1 MTKFQAAAP
10 GKLYIAGEYAVVDGR
25 AAIVTAVNRYVKVTV
40 DAAGA
45 CDFSEDADCGR
56 NFYGR
61 NFYGKIACEDKNFE
75 PLYWKFGGARF
86 GNNKEFILDK
96 NDGCGCGARAA
107 ACDLPAEES
116 PATND
121 LLEQTNVEKIKK
133 YYAYVIS
140 AMNVVDEYAREMGVL
155 GAAEALGETR
165 EYNVRIES
173 DLDDKKSGKK
183 YGLGSSAAVTVAAV
197 RALCKWYGLTLATPE
212 LCKLAII
219 ASSLVKKSG
228 SGGDVAASAYGGW
241 VMYRAYNREWLK
253 AEVEMIE
260 SGDSSLH
267 ELLQKKWPR
276 FVVKRLKVGAGLRL
290 LVGWTGSTA
299 SSAELVGSVK
309 AGVKSGVKSEA
320 SGTLSVNNI
329 DKTYAKTYAKNYE
342 DFCVQSEKCVQKI
355 ANALENGDFN
365 ELLSGF
371 AQNRTLLKDLGEIT
385 GTLIETPKLT
395 QLIEVAN
402 SAGLPSK
409 TSGAGGGDCG
419 IAIARAQDF
428 DAVANRI
435 KDEWQKSGIEALNLK
450 VAEFDENRDS
460 SLIEQR
466 KDDHIKLACEQYKS
480 HAESG
485 FEQVRFIPNALPQL
499 ALSDVDTSV
508 SVFGAAEKWDVPL
521 YINAMTGG
529 SKNGEN
535 INASLARVAAKT
547 GVAMACG
554 SLSAALK
561 NPHLAETFSVI
572 RRFNTRGFVMAN
584 ISAGASVEQAIKAVE
599 ILQANA
605 LQIHLNAAQELVM
618 SEGDRDFSA
627 WLSNIEAVV
636 RALDSM
642 KVPVVVKETG
652 CGMSAKDVLRLQNVG
667 VRAVDVGGR
676 GGTNFVA
683 IENARRGGVRGY
695 EFLDSWGL
703 TTVESL
709 LDIAQCDEILRD
721 SCDSCDSAAAC
732 DSCDCA
738 QMQVFASGGV
748 RTPLDVVRALK
759 LGASAVGVAGEFLHT
774 LINEGEDALVEQI
787 EDWKAQIRVIMA
799 LLGCKNVADVRQ
811 NSRILIDGNS
821 FAL

>member
-1 MTKFQAAAP
+1 M
-10 GKLYIAGEYAVVDGR
+10 
-25 AAIVTAVNRYVKVTV
+25 
-40 DAAGA
+40 
-45 CDFSEDADCGR
+45 
-56 NFYGR
+56 
-61 NFYGKIACEDKNFE
+61 
-75 PLYWKFGGARF
+75 
-86 GNNKEFILDK
+86 
-96 NDGCGCGARAA
+96 
-107 ACDLPAEES
+107 
-116 PATND
+116 
-121 LLEQTNVEKIKK
+121 
-133 YYAYVIS
+133 
-140 AMNVVDEYAREMGVL
+140 
-155 GAAEALGETR
+155 
-165 EYNVRIES
+165 
-173 DLDDKKSGKK
+173 
-183 YGLGSSAAVTVAAV
+183 
-197 RALCKWYGLTLATPE
+197 
-212 LCKLAII
+212 
-219 ASSLVKKSG
+219 
-228 SGGDVAASAYGGW
+228 
-241 VMYRAYNREWLK
+241 
-253 AEVEMIE
+253 
-260 SGDSSLH
+260 
-267 ELLQKKWPR
+267 
-276 FVVKRLKVGAGLRL
+276 
-290 LVGWTGSTA
+290 
-299 SSAELVGSVK
+299 
-309 AGVKSGVKSEA
+309 
-320 SGTLSVNNI
+320 
-329 DKTYAKTYAKNYE
+329 
-342 DFCVQSEKCVQKI
+342 
-355 ANALENGDFN
+355 
-365 ELLSGF
+365 
-371 AQNRTLLKDLGEIT
+371 
-385 GTLIETPKLT
+385 
-395 QLIEVAN
+395 
-402 SAGLPSK
+402 
-409 TSGAGGGDCG
+409 
-419 IAIARAQDF
+419 
-428 DAVANRI
+428 
-435 KDEWQKSGIEALNLK
+435 
-450 VAEFDENRDS
+450 
-460 SLIEQR
+460 
-466 KDDHIKLACEQYKS
+466 
-480 HAESG
+480 
-485 FEQVRFIPNALPQL
+485 RFIPNALPQL

-508 SVFGAAEKWDVPL
+508 SVLGAAEKWDVPL

-572 RRFNTRGFVMAN
+572 RRFNPRGFVMAN
-584 ISAGASVEQAIKAVE
+584 VSAGASVEQAIKAVE

-652 CGMSAKDVLRLQNVG
+652 CGMSAGDVLRLQNVG

-721 SCDSCDSAAAC
+721 SCDSCDCAAAC